1 MPAAVDGLSRT
12 FAALAH
18 PTRREI
24 LSRLREGPLTM
35 GELALPFAM
44 SRPAVSQHVKV
55 LSEAGLIDQRVN
67 AQGRTCAL
75 LPASLADAERWVEEH
90 RGLWTARFDRLDTL
104 LSCRDF
110 AADWLA
116 RRDEPLDPHGATA
129 AGGWR

>member
-1 MPAAVDGLSRT
+1 MHAVDDLSRT

-55 LSEAGLIDQRVN
+55 LYDAGLVEQRAS
-67 AQGRTCAL
+67 AQWRTCVFR
-75 LPASLADAERWVEEH
+75 PESLVDAERWVEEH
-90 RGLWTARFDRLDTL
+90 RSIWNERFDRLDSH
-104 LSCRDF
+104 LSTT
-110 AADWLA
+110 A
-116 RRDEPLDPHGATA
+116 RQR
-129 AGGWR
+129 

>member
-55 LSEAGLIDQRVN
+55 LSEAGLIDQ
-67 AQGRTCAL
+67 L
-75 LPASLADAERWVEEH
+75 LATLADAERWVEEH

>member
-44 SRPAVSQHVKV
+44 SRPAVSQHIKV
-55 LSEAGLIDQRVN
+55 LSEAGLIDQ
-67 AQGRTCAL
+67 L
-75 LPASLADAERWVEEH
+75 LATLADAERWVEEH

>member
-44 SRPAVSQHVKV
+44 SRPAVSQHIKA
-55 LSEAGLIDQRVN
+55 LSEAGLIDQ
-67 AQGRTCAL
+67 L
-75 LPASLADAERWVEEH
+75 LATLADAERWVEEH